1 MNETIKGR
9 VWGIESKD
17 GGWMEATILQANG
30 QKQKVSTKD
39 LKRWGDLKVGLYI
52 KADCSRNERP
62 NPRGGNP
69 FVNYYINSWME
80 DGDAVPAGSI
90 NIIEGPDGEPVGIPA
105 FTPKDD
111 PWPGKDRAIAMESAY
126 HSAALFFQH
135 RLTFPVDEMGGARTE
150 YPYTTDHLHTLAMEM
165 YTAIEKARAGE

>member
-1 MNETIKGR
+1 MSEIIKGR
-9 VWGIESKD
+9 VWGIEAKD

-69 FVNYYINSWME
+69 FVNFYINSWME
-80 DGDAVPAGSI
+80 DSDAVPVADPVAHSI
-90 NIIEGPDGEPVGIPA
+90 TDTGGPADV
-105 FTPKDD
+105 DN
-111 PWPGKDRAIAMESAY
+111 PWPAKDRADDMRSAY
-126 HSAALFFQH
+126 HSAALFFQN
-135 RLTFPVDEMGGARTE
+135 RIEFAGEDGKL
-150 YPYTTDHLHTLAMEM
+150 YPYTTDHLHTLAAEM
-165 YTAIEKARAGE
+165 YAAIERARAGD

>member
-1 MNETIKGR
+1 MSEIIKGR
-9 VWGIESKD
+9 VWGIEAKD

-52 KADCSRNERP
+52 KADCSVNERP

-80 DGDAVPAGSI
+80 DGDAVPVA
-90 NIIEGPDGEPVGIPA
+90 EPVAHTDTGWPTDI
-105 FTPKDD
+105 DN
-111 PWPGKDRAIAMESAY
+111 PWPGKDRASAFESAY
-126 HSAALFFQH
+126 HSAALFFQN
-135 RLTFPVDEMGGARTE
+135 RLEFAGEDGKL
-150 YPYTTDHLHTLAMEM
+150 YPYTTDHLHTLAAEM
-165 YTAIEKARAGE
+165 YAAIERARAGD

>member
-1 MNETIKGR
+1 MSEIIKGR
-9 VWGIESKD
+9 VWGIEAKD

-52 KADCSRNERP
+52 KADCSMNERP

-69 FVNYYINSWME
+69 FVNYYINSWTE
-80 DGDAVPAGSI
+80 DSDVREVS
-90 NIIEGPDGEPVGIPA
+90 IIEGPEGEPVAIPT

-111 PWPGKDRAIAMESAY
+111 PWPGKDRAIAFESAY
-126 HSAALFFQH
+126 HSAALFFQN
-135 RLTFPVDEMGGARTE
+135 RLEFAGEDGKL
-150 YPYTTDHLHTLAMEM
+150 YPYTTDHLHTLAAEM
-165 YTAIEKARAGE
+165 YAAIERARAGD